1 MWKMERNTNNI
12 LDIHTHKAEPV
23 SAGKAI
29 INRKLATDALCEG
42 YFYSAGIHPWDLT
55 EFDTE
60 RRLECL
66 REQLAEKQLVA
77 VGEAGLDKLAAAPM
91 QLQVAVFK
99 EQVELS
105 EKYELP
111 LIIHCVKAMDEL
123 LALRKERAPKQ
134 PWIWH
139 GFRGKPEQAKQL
151 LQKGFYLSFGM
162 HYSSEAMNVV
172 PDSRLFLE
180 TDDSPVDIEDV
191 LRDAVSSEA
200 PLLQRYVIRRVL
212 EQLAGKRKDL
222 TREHLESVRELFE
235 KQVGKSVCL
244 PYGITAVRG
253 YETLRLEK
261 QGVHL
266 KEERKRKSGE
276 EVPIPVPAGW
286 KEEKSLAFAEN
297 PVTIVKKTSVFPE
310 RIEEKKYTKCF
321 DCDKIKDG
329 LVLRTRRSGDYL
341 RVTAKG
347 GKKKLKDYMIDAKI
361 PKEERDSILLL
372 ADGPEIWW
380 VVGYRRG
387 ESGRVGEDTKAVL
400 QIQIGVGK
408 EENR

>member
-29 INRKLATDALCEG
+29 INRKLATDALYEG
-42 YFYSAGIHPWDLT
+42 YFYSAG
-55 EFDTE
+55 TE

-180 TDDSPVDIEDV
+180 TDDSLLDIEDILCQAARV
-191 LRDAVSSEA
+191 RGVEVEALRE
-200 PLLQRYVIRRVL
+200 VIRRNI
-212 EQLAGKRKDL
+212 Q
-222 TREHLESVRELFE
+222 
-235 KQVGKSVCL
+235 
-244 PYGITAVRG
+244 
-253 YETLRLEK
+253 
-261 QGVHL
+261 
-266 KEERKRKSGE
+266 
-276 EVPIPVPAGW
+276 
-286 KEEKSLAFAEN
+286 N
-297 PVTIVKKTSVFPE
+297 VFF
-310 RIEEKKYTKCF
+310 R
-321 DCDKIKDG
+321 
-329 LVLRTRRSGDYL
+329 
-341 RVTAKG
+341 A
-347 GKKKLKDYMIDAKI
+347 
-361 PKEERDSILLL
+361 
-372 ADGPEIWW
+372 
-380 VVGYRRG
+380 
-387 ESGRVGEDTKAVL
+387 
-400 QIQIGVGK
+400 
-408 EENR
+408 